1 MAQET
6 APSPAERRRQKREL
20 RRTERRSQAKA
31 AKSSQRTNKAIKW
44 GIVVLLVGAAIFFVV
59 RAASQAS
66 AAAPKE
72 KFPYGTVHWHA
83 KLAVSECGVP
93 HDFSNLG
100 DAVHHAGLTM
110 LHTHGDNTIHI
121 EGAPQY
127 WHQITLGQYFKAI
140 NYPFSDT
147 QLGKYKNGDPCPD
160 GQPGTVKVIVD
171 GQHSGVKSDLVLRDG
186 KSIRVEYGP

>member
-1 MAQET
+1 MPEET
-6 APSPAERRRQKREL
+6 VSSPAERRRQKREL
-20 RRTERRSQAKA
+20 RRTGRRTQAAA
-31 AKSSQRTNKAIKW
+31 AKSSQQTSKAIKW
-44 GIVVLLVGAAIFFVV
+44 GIVALLVGAAIFFVA

-72 KFPYGTVHWHA
+72 KFPYGTVH
-83 KLAVSECGVP
+83 
-93 HDFSNLG
+93 
-100 DAVHHAGLTM
+100 
-110 LHTHGDNTIHI
+110 
-121 EGAPQY
+121 

-186 KSIRVEYGP
+186 KSIRVEFSPG